1 MLNKENMAFM
11 NNERKFEF
19 RFRFHEKES
28 SKKKEYIELKTP
40 VERKNSS
47 IVSSYLLHSLDKQLD
62 SGPSFSFLQVF
73 RAKSLFLIGD

>member
-1 MLNKENMAFM
+1 MTFM

-19 RFRFHEKES
+19 RFRFHEKEP

-40 VERKNSS
+40 VERKNSN

-73 RAKSLFLIGD
+73 RGKSLFLIGD